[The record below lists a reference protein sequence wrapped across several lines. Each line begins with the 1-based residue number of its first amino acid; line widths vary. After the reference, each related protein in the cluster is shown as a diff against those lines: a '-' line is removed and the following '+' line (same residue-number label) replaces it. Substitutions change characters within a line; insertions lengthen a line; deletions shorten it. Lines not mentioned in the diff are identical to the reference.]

1 MIRPKVAKCDNP
13 DCGLLV
19 FRKVLNKVLN
29 EQHLEQLLS
38 SGATK
43 LIKGFKG
50 KKGNSFDAAVAFDDE
65 FNVTLAFPDKK
76 RGKKR

>member
-1 MIRPKVAKCDNP
+1 MPQAVSAKII
-13 DCGLLV
+13 LARLRY
-19 FRKVLNKVLN
+19 FSRKPCRWRRFTSKPTK
-29 EQHLEQLLS
+29 
-38 SGATK
+38 SGTTK